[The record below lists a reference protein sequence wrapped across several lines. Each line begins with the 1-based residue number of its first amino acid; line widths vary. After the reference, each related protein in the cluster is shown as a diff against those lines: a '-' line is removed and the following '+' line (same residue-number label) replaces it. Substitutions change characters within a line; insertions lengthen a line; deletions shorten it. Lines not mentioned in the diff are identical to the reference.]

1 MSNDLFTNRKI
12 HFLGELE
19 GPPVQELKHQLANYF
34 RCEHEIRKAYLVR
47 ITRDAASPAPR
58 LALCLIG
65 ERKNSI
71 QVAQTVGTIFKEL
84 FPGAE
89 NIEVVFLNDAQISEV
104 NLLCQPFYAS
114 DGSDHC
120 RPN

>member
-1 MSNDLFTNRKI
+1 MTLDPFTSRKI

-34 RCEHEIRKAYLVR
+34 SCEHEIRKAYLVR
-47 ITRDAASPAPR
+47 IARDASPTPR
-58 LALCLIG
+58 LALCLVG
-65 ERKNSI
+65 ERTNAI
-71 QVAQTVGTIFKEL
+71 ELAQTVGTIFNEL

-89 NIEVVFLNDAQISEV
+89 SMEIVFLNEPQIREV
-104 NLLCQPFYAS
+104 NLLAQPFYAY